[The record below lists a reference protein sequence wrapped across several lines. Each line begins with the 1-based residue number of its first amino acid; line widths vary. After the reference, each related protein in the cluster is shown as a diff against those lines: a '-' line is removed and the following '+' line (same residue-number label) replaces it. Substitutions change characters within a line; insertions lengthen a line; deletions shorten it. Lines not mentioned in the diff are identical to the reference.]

1 MTVIRLTYIVV
12 ALVFLSQ
19 SLSKFFIV
27 LNYQINKE
35 YITANLC
42 INKKS
47 TIICCKGK
55 CYLKKQLAEND
66 KKSNIPA
73 NPIKEKQDFLL
84 FAETV
89 SPVFVTNRPRSE
101 YSISLEKDKL
111 SSKNTGRIF
120 QPPRC

>member
-1 MTVIRLTYIVV
+1 VAVIRLTYIVV

-55 CYLKKQLAEND
+55 CYLKKQLTESD
-66 KKSNIPA
+66 KKANTPA
-73 NPIKEKQDFLL
+73 NPIKEKQDVLL
-84 FAETV
+84 FTETIL
-89 SPVFVTNRPRSE
+89 PAFITNMPLSE
-101 YSISLEKDKL
+101 YSISLIEVKL
-111 SSKNTGRIF
+111 PSKNTEGIF